1 MKVSAR
7 KTLFSEKRTKKRQ
20 GKRKK
25 EKNTHLRAQRVGKLV
40 LFERKHVVSEAVAQ
54 PVARLFQP
62 LPKLRLVVDEN
73 TGSLVLHRGHH
84 FELRAAPPAPVA
96 QHAQRLIVSRAAA
109 VGFFADELAEKHERA
124 EFLLDA
130 TQHAPA
136 LAGDVRDAVRGDAH
150 DRQVVSLR
158 RVADFDR
165 AQALAK
171 HPAHVIHR
179 ARARG
184 VGARNG
190 QHVPPA
196 RLLVVVQVEPR
207 AGGARDFALR
217 RTARAEQKRGV
228 LVAYGHR
235 VGVSRSRARL
245 VVGRRSSLRET
256 KRRFFFFARSATR
269 RRVEKRV
276 GGVAPRHMP
285 FSSPFSLGLAFRRRW
300 RSRERLAARRAT
312 SIARARETGRRLDRA
327 RRSGAHRATAPV
339 AGIDAYLL
347 RFSLPTAAPAARLG
361 FLQIPTASRSSI
373 LILRPLVVRHARRVL
388 VHRVP
393 HRVFSSASATL
404 ALGRAPRTTR
414 TTGRT
419 MSLGDG
425 EKRC

>member
-7 KTLFSEKRTKKRQ
+7 KTFFSEKRTKKR
-20 GKRKK
+20 REKK
-25 EKNTHLRAQRVGKLV
+25 TKKNTHLRAQRVGKLV
-40 LFERKHVVSEAVAQ
+40 LFKRKHVVSEAVAQ

-62 LPKLRLVVDEN
+62 LPKLRVVVDEN

-84 FELRAAPPAPVA
+84 LELRASSPAPVA
-96 QHAQRLIVSRAAA
+96 QHAQRLVVSRFFGA

-158 RVADFDR
+158 RVCDFDR

-228 LVAYGHR
+228 LVANGHR

-256 KRRFFFFARSATR
+256 KRRIFFFARSATR

-373 LILRPLVVRHARRVL
+373 LILGPLVVRHARRVL